1 MNKTEQARMVI
12 CRLDEQAEK
21 DTYIHRFTPLSK
33 LLFVI
38 VYIGIT
44 TSYNKYDLSGIMVM
58 VLIPVIL
65 YQLAQISVGECLYRM
80 RYIMPIVCA
89 VGIVNPFLDK
99 EVLVYAGNIGI
110 SGGMISMIT
119 LIVKGMLCLMM
130 SYLLIATTSIEEIC
144 IALRKVH
151 VPGMFVTVILLTY
164 RFVVIL
170 LDEASIMTDAYSLR
184 APGQKGIHISA
195 WGSFLGQLLLRTM
208 DRAQA
213 LYESMVL
220 RGYNGDIK
228 YVGKKNYNAF
238 SWLYIIVGIAVMVVL
253 RYYNIV
259 EYIGRCING

>member
-1 MNKTEQARMVI
+1 M
-12 CRLDEQAEK
+12 
-21 DTYIHRFTPLSK
+21 
-33 LLFVI
+33 
-38 VYIGIT
+38 
-44 TSYNKYDLSGIMVM
+44 
-58 VLIPVIL
+58 
-65 YQLAQISVGECLYRM
+65 
-80 RYIMPIVCA
+80 
-89 VGIVNPFLDK
+89 
-99 EVLVYAGNIGI
+99 
-110 SGGMISMIT
+110 
-119 LIVKGMLCLMM
+119 
-130 SYLLIATTSIEEIC
+130 
-144 IALRKVH
+144 
-151 VPGMFVTVILLTY
+151 
-164 RFVVIL
+164 VIL
-170 LDEASIMTDAYSLR
+170 LDEASIMTDAYNLR